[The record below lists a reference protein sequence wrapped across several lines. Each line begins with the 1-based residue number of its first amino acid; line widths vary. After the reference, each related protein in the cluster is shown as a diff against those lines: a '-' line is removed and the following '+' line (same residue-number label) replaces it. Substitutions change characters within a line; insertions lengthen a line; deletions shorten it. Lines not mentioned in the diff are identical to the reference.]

1 MLMALVAFAP
11 AQRTIGLTPGM
22 TISESAKILP
32 SERLVAPKGGAAPAI
47 TIRGNDIVVDFTGSY
62 VRGDK
67 DPFHDRENFEGTG
80 LLIDGCRN
88 VTIKNGHFQAFRWNI
103 RIVNSVNVRLENCD
117 VSMSR
122 ALRMTRDG
130 VGLDTFLNLRDS
142 NVWRTYG
149 AGVWIEKS
157 NDCRLDGVVG
167 TGALIG
173 AALVDTT
180 GTTILDCDFSF
191 NGGWGVAL
199 ARSRDNTIA
208 WNHLDFVNRTWGGG
222 WGADSAA
229 LAVADDCDRNYF
241 VGNSMTHSGDGFF
254 LSNQNDVGPVNPAT
268 GSFDPQGGSDAN
280 VVAYNDGSWSPNNA
294 FEGTF
299 SDGNVYFENIARF
312 SGYGYWLGFS
322 THSLLLR
329 NLISD
334 IRGDGIAIEQGRG
347 TKIEGNRLERVRG
360 VGIHLWGSDDPR
372 RKAWPST
379 AIDVIA
385 NSIKETGRA
394 YGLEGSTDVAVR
406 DNQGAA
412 EPASASRTAPSA
424 LALFQAST
432 DWAKLQRILAERP
445 KGFLMYSEMRGPK
458 GVEWLFPAEYGP
470 KDFRGDLAARRDAG
484 PDLIEMFLM
493 ENGVRVTAPSWAHF
507 EDTPDNPYLVR
518 IRAEADDGAI
528 GEDKSVTIR
537 LLSQDGARKQTETG
551 VLRTAQWKR
560 LWYSWRGLAYED
572 QTAWTRLWASEPL
585 ATETTRDL
593 DGDWTGRAP
602 ATGVPADHFAL
613 AATTTLKMAPGK
625 YVFRSISDD
634 GIRVYVDGRMIIDR
648 WNHHGATADS
658 ASIFMDDGPHT
669 IRVEY
674 CQEDGG
680 AILKFDWRRD

>member
-1 MLMALVAFAP
+1 MLMAIAALAP
-11 AQRTIGLTPGM
+11 AQRTIGLSPGM

-32 SERLVAPKGGAAPAI
+32 SERLVAPKGGPAPAI
-47 TIRGNDIVVDFTGSY
+47 TIRGNDLVVDFTGSY

-67 DPFHDRENFEGTG
+67 DPYHDRENFEGTG

-103 RIVNSVNVRLENCD
+103 RIVNSTNIRLVNCD

-122 ALRMTRDG
+122 AIRMTRDG
-130 VGLDTFLNLRDS
+130 ASLDTFLNLRDS

-157 NDCRLDGVVG
+157 NDCRLDGVMG

-173 AALVDTT
+173 AALVDTAN
-180 GTTILDCDFSF
+180 TTVDHCDFSF

-199 ARSRDNTIA
+199 ARSHDNTIS

-222 WGADSAA
+222 WGGDSAA
-229 LAVADDCDRNYF
+229 VAVADDCDRNYF

-254 LSNQNDVGPVNPAT
+254 LSNRNDVGPVNPAT
-268 GSFDPQGGSDAN
+268 GSFDPQGGSDGN

-299 SDGNVYFENIARF
+299 SDRNVYFENIARF
-312 SGYGYWLGFS
+312 SGFGYWLGFS
-322 THSLLLR
+322 TNSLLLR

-347 TKIEGNRLERVRG
+347 SKIEENQLERIG
-360 VGIHLWGSDDPR
+360 GAAIHLWGSDDLK

-379 AIDVIA
+379 GIDVIGNTVKDA
-385 NSIKETGRA
+385 GKGFS
-394 YGLEGSTDVAVR
+394 LEGSTDVVVR
-406 DNQGAA
+406 DNKGAA
-412 EPASASRTAPSA
+412 EPASASRAASGA
-424 LALFQAST
+424 LAIFQGST
-432 DWAKLQRILAERP
+432 DWAKVQRILAEKP

-458 GVEWLFPAEYGP
+458 GIEWLVPAEYGP

-493 ENGVRVTAPSWAHF
+493 ENGVRVTAPSWAGF

-518 IRAEADDGAI
+518 IRAEDGEGEV
-528 GEDKSVTIR
+528 GEDRPVTIS
-537 LLSQDGARKQTETG
+537 LVSQDGSRKQTERG
-551 VLRTAQWKR
+551 VLRTARWTQK
-560 LWYSWRGLAYED
+560 WYSWRGLAYED
-572 QTAWTRLWASEPL
+572 QAAWTRLWASEPI
-585 ATETTRDL
+585 ATETTRAIDS
-593 DGDWTGRAP
+593 DWMGKAP
-602 ATGVPADHFAL
+602 APGVPSDHFAL
-613 AATTTLKMAPGK
+613 AATTTIKMPPGK
-625 YVFRSISDD
+625 YVFRSVSDD
-634 GIRVYVDGRMIIDR
+634 GIRVLVDGRAIIDR

-658 ASIFMDDGPHT
+658 ASVFMDEGPHA

-680 AILKFDWRRD
+680 AVLQFDWRRE